1 MENHVPYDAK
11 KIFVIN
17 TSMNISNNIKKG
29 KTCNSAKYLFEIGLN
44 G

>member
-11 KIFVIN
+11 K